1 MDVGD
6 RLKALRKKHGLSQ
19 RELAKRAGMPNS
31 SISGIENNAVS
42 PTVSSLKKL
51 LSAIPVSLS
60 DFFSSDDNAT
70 EEQIF
75 FSASELVDASIGD
88 VHRKMVG
95 KFRDDNLLLMMDEVF
110 PPGADTGDDLMTH
123 EGEET
128 GIVIEGEIDITVGK
142 VTRRLKPGDAYHFS
156 SSKPHRFHN
165 KSSKPCRLICC
176 ATPAIY

>member
-19 RELAKRAGMPNS
+19 RELAKRAGMQNS
-31 SISGIENNAVS
+31 TISGIENNAVS

-110 PPGADTGDDLMTH
+110 PPGADTG
-123 EGEET
+123 E
-128 GIVIEGEIDITVGK
+128 
-142 VTRRLKPGDAYHFS
+142 
-156 SSKPHRFHN
+156 
-165 KSSKPCRLICC
+165 
-176 ATPAIY
+176 